1 MSGAAQQ
8 TSWRHMTNW
17 PSGRLL
23 EYAEAHPH
31 DADLLEFI
39 HGELGRRDVEV
50 AATAARRVAQLLARA
65 QGRANGANGAAEAP
79 AEGAA
84 SEEAQML
91 IATLRARLEAAERR
105 VREAEARASAAERA
119 LASEPLPSRGGAL
132 MRRVHLAETAPMW
145 LVEAARRAFRLR
157 FHPDRFTDPAMKQRA
172 EDTFKEA
179 EEIFRQIGAAGGQ

>member
-8 TSWRHMTNW
+8 ATWRHMNNW

-23 EYAEAHPH
+23 EHAEAHPH
-31 DADLLEFI
+31 DAELLEFI

-50 AATAARRVAQLLARA
+50 ATTAARRVAQLLARA
-65 QGRANGANGAAEAP
+65 QGQANGKAEAP
-79 AEGAA
+79 ADGAA

-91 IATLRARLEAAERR
+91 IATLRARLDASERR

-145 LVEAARRAFRLR
+145 LVDAARRAFRLR

-179 EEIFRQIGAAGGQ
+179 EEIFRQIGTTGGQ